1 MTEAQ
6 IAAEKRK
13 NIQYIIMVV
22 VSALIYSLGM
32 NIFVKSGNLFPGGY
46 AGISRLCSLVLSDA
60 FGFQISF
67 SIIYFALNIG
77 TAIFIWKKLG
87 HKFVIRSI
95 LWFTL
100 TSIFTAILPEPKIT
114 SDALLISVFGGLI
127 NGLAV
132 GIALRAHASSGG
144 TDFIAMEIS
153 ARTNR
158 PTWNYIF
165 CINAVVLVI
174 AGLRYGWNQSLYSII
189 FQYVSTQVVNSLHQ
203 KYKMTSIHVITDHAD
218 KVAKGVFDTVR
229 HGITSLNCE
238 GVYSHTEH
246 KMLLIT
252 VGNDQ
257 VKEVIHAILES
268 DPKAFITENHV
279 QRIVG
284 NYYQKPID

>member
-1 MTEAQ
+1 MTTQ
-6 IAAEKRK
+6 NCKQNK
-13 NIQYIIMVV
+13 NNDIQYIVMVV
-22 VSALIYSLGM
+22 ISALIYSLGM

-46 AGISRLCSLVLSDA
+46 AGISRLFSLLLTDL
-60 FGFQISF
+60 FKIQISF
-67 SIIYFALNIG
+67 SIIYFALNIA
-77 TAIFIWKKLG
+77 TALFIWKKLG
-87 HKFVIRSI
+87 HKFVIRSV

-100 TSIFTAILPEPKIT
+100 TSIFTAIFPEPKIT

-158 PTWNYIF
+158 PTWNYVF
-165 CINAVVLVI
+165 CVNAIVLVI

-189 FQYVSTQVVNSLHQ
+189 FQYVSTQVVNGLHQ
-203 KYKMTSIHVITDHAD
+203 KYKMTSIHVITDKAD
-218 KVAKGVFDTVR
+218 EVAKAVFETVR
-229 HGITSLNCE
+229 HGITSIDCE
-238 GVYSHTEH
+238 GAYSQKEH

-257 VKEVIHAILES
+257 VKEVISSILEA
-268 DPKAFITENHV
+268 DNKAFITENHV
-279 QRIVG
+279 ERIVG